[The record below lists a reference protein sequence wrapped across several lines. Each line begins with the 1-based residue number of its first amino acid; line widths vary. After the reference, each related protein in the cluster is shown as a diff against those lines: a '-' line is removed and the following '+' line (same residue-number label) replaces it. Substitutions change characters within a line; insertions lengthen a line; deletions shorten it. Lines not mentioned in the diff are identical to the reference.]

1 ALTTSRSRRR
11 SITLLMTGRPSDSTS
26 TALSARFGYRYRPAP
41 ACGHLERVGA
51 RSLDQAR
58 RLRQSPMQRPSESV
72 RKPGLGMLLNVPTE
86 MDTHVFLQLQC
97 QATIDGQRLAGDEGR
112 FIRAQEGDGAGDVAS

>member
-51 RSLDQAR
+51 QSLDQAR

-72 RKPGLGMLLNVPTE
+72 RKPGLGMLLNIPTE
-86 MDTHVFLQLQC
+86 MDTHVVLQLQS
-97 QATIDGQRLAGDEGR
+97 QPTSDRQHLASDGVRY
-112 FIRAQEGDGAGDVAS
+112 IRASERGRAGHSA